1 MRQAP
6 SFVIAAM
13 LGASLPASTM
23 LAGCSRIK
31 SNQGYIV
38 DEQLVASVQPGVDNR
53 ASVQRLLGR
62 PTFTSEFDNSRW
74 YYISRNT
81 TQLAFLNPKPKSQN
95 ILTITFD
102 AKGNVAK
109 VDRKGLEQVVSV
121 SPVKEKTPVLGRH
134 DSLFN
139 ALFGNIGQFGASQ
152 GGVGSPTAG
161 TGRDGPR

>member
-1 MRQAP
+1 MRKAP
-6 SFVIAAM
+6 SFVIAM
-13 LGASLPASTM
+13 LLGASL
-23 LAGCSRIK
+23 LGGCSRIK

-62 PTFTSEFDNSRW
+62 PTFTSEFDSSKW

-81 TQLAFLNPKPKSQN
+81 TQLAFLKPKPTSQN
-95 ILTITFD
+95 VLTVTFD

-121 SPVKEKTPVLGRH
+121 SPVKDKTPVLGRH
-134 DSLFN
+134 DSLFS